1 MSWTSWDLWGIP
13 YEITPTLVRGL
24 DYYTRTVFEVH
35 PAIEGSQ
42 TALGAGGRYD
52 GLIEQLGG
60 APTPGVGFGSGIER
74 IIMNLRE
81 AGLMPPDDLSSR
93 TDLYIVYLG
102 DTSHGHALR
111 LAAELRRNGLSV
123 SLPTGSRSLRA
134 QLRAADAANARHALI
149 IGDDEVAKGAGA
161 LRDLD
166 SSEQSDVLLDAE
178 AILAALGTP

>member
-1 MSWTSWDLWGIP
+1 
-13 YEITPTLVRGL
+13 
-24 DYYTRTVFEVH
+24 
-35 PAIEGSQ
+35 
-42 TALGAGGRYD
+42 
-52 GLIEQLGG
+52 
-60 APTPGVGFGSGIER
+60 
-74 IIMNLRE
+74 MNLRE
-81 AGLMPPDDLSSR
+81 AGLTPPEGLARR

-102 DTSHGHALR
+102 EAGRERALR

-134 QLRAADAANARHALI
+134 QLRAAGAANARHALI